1 MDYLYGVY
9 VYRELT
15 SISAT
20 IGTAGYATYYTP
32 YALDFS
38 GVSGLTAYTATV
50 SGSKVTLT
58 QVGNVPAETG
68 VILKGD
74 AGTYNIPVIASS
86 TTDKGDLKGSA
97 SAVTKSE
104 TDGNAIYV
112 LNKVG
117 ENVGF
122 YKLDG
127 TLEAGRA
134 YLDIPEVSDARM
146 LTFVIEGE
154 TTAIAN
160 VKSVAADNGCYNLN
174 GQRVAAPQKG
184 LYIVNGKKVI
194 VK

>member
-1 MDYLYGVY
+1 MDYLT
-9 VYRELT
+9 LT
-15 SISAT
+15 PSKVSTTITDAGWAT
-20 IGTAGYATYYTP
+20 LYTAN
-32 YALDFS
+32 ALNFS
-38 GVSGLTAYTATV
+38 GVENLTAYIATV
-50 SGSKVTLT
+50 DGNKVTLT

-97 SAVTKSE
+97 SAVTESE

-112 LNKVG
+112 LNKVD

-122 YKLDG
+122 YRLAG

-134 YLDIPEVSDARM
+134 YLDIPAVSDARM

>member
-1 MDYLYGVY
+1 MDYLT
-9 VYRELT
+9 LT
-15 SISAT
+15 PSKVSTTITDAGWAT
-20 IGTAGYATYYTP
+20 LYTAN
-32 YALDFS
+32 ALNFS
-38 GVSGLTAYTATV
+38 EVENLTAYTATV
-50 SGSKVTLT
+50 SGNKVTLT
-58 QVGNVPAETG
+58 QVDNVPAETG
-68 VILKGD
+68 VILKGNAD
-74 AGTYNIPVIASS
+74 TYTIPVIASS
-86 TTDKGDLKGSA
+86 TTAKGDLKGATADVTQASA
-97 SAVTKSE
+97 ST
-104 TDGNAIYV
+104 GNTIYV